1 MAARK
6 IDSLGDTARQIREHP
21 VVARLLEDP
30 ELRAQIR
37 SAYMSGRSAY
47 GRMNNGKGPTKALL
61 EDKKLQKDL
70 REAANSLREV
80 SEGLRA
86 PRRRRRR
93 PFLRLVLLSIA
104 GGIAALALSEG
115 LRSKLLD
122 LLFGAEEEFDYTST
136 TTPPPPPDPST
147 AATVTNHET
156 VSAEAA
162 QADESDASDSEP
174 AAASN

>member
-6 IDSLGDTARQIREHP
+6 IDNLGDTARQIREHP
-21 VVARLLEDP
+21 IVARLLEDP

-47 GRMNNGKGPTKALL
+47 GRLNNGKGPTKALL

-80 SEGLRA
+80 SDGLRA

-93 PFLRLVLLSIA
+93 PLLRLILLTIA
-104 GGIAALALSEG
+104 GSIAALALSEG

-136 TTPPPPPDPST
+136 TTPPPPDPST
-147 AATVTNHET
+147 ASTVTNHET
-156 VSAEAA
+156 VSAEATP
-162 QADESDASDSEP
+162 ADESDASDSEP